1 MNSRRNSTATVLVVD
16 DQEILMLLMCK
27 TLEGDGFR
35 VLWANNGQDALT
47 LCRGAEP
54 PVDLLVTD
62 YRMPGMTGLELAR
75 ECCAYNHELSV
86 LYISGSSPGDDL
98 RANLAAENCA
108 FLAKPFRQ
116 SELLRSAK
124 TLLEMQPEPA
134 QSEENHGSQIQG
146 LSLGW
151 GD

>member
-75 ECCAYNHELSV
+75 ECCNLNEALSV
-86 LYISGSSPGDDL
+86 LFISGSSPGDDL
-98 RANLAAENCA
+98 QENLRLERRA
-108 FLAKPFRQ
+108 FVAKPFRH
-116 SELLRSAK
+116 SDLLRCAK
-124 TLLEMQPEPA
+124 TLLDMQPEA
-134 QSEENHGSQIQG
+134 ASSRENRGSRVEQ
-146 LSLGW
+146 LSMER
-151 GD
+151 